1 MSPDF
6 NPTLSEEEKLRYSR
20 HLQLEGFGMKS
31 QIRLKNSK
39 VLIVG
44 AGGLGCPVGMYIA
57 GAGVGTISVV
67 DYDRIEM
74 ANMHRQIAFKTVDI
88 KRPKAESLVDT
99 MHGINP
105 TLTYH
110 YYDVQLTADNAASL
124 VKGKDLVID
133 GTDNFATRFLL
144 ADACYLAS
152 VPLLHGAVH
161 QHSAQIALF
170 TYGNGPCFRCL
181 YNKPPENGALAAC
194 SQAGVLG
201 VVTGAVGTLMA
212 TEAIKFL
219 ADMDSQSL
227 DKVLNYDAMSQ
238 SIMRITLKRDPDCP
252 ACGAAPKI
260 TGVPSPAL
268 ACSAN
273 KDDNR
278 FSLPVNSVRQ
288 LIAQGALVIDVRE
301 SHEYRQGYH
310 LPNAISLP
318 LSQFKQEFSKH
329 IPKGKPVVLYCQQGQ
344 RSLVALSILQNSGY
358 DNCYSIAGGITAWQ
372 ENGNLQPT
380 KQ

>member
-1 MSPDF
+1 MPPDF

-20 HLQLEGFGMKS
+20 HLELEGFGMKS

-44 AGGLGCPVGMYIA
+44 AGGLGCPVGMYLA
-57 GAGVGTISVV
+57 GAGVGSISVV

-105 TLTYH
+105 TLTYN
-110 YYDVQLTADNAASL
+110 YYDVQLTANNAASL

-144 ADACYLAS
+144 ADACYLS
-152 VPLLHGAVH
+152 RVPLLHGAVH

-181 YNKPPENGALAAC
+181 YSKPPENGALAAC

-227 DKVLNYDAMSQ
+227 EKVLNYDAMSQ
-238 SIMRITLKRDPDCP
+238 SITRITLKRDSDCP
-252 ACGAAPKI
+252 TCGAAPKI
-260 TGVPSPAL
+260 TAVASTPL
-268 ACSAN
+268 ACSA
-273 KDDNR
+273 KQDDNR
-278 FSLPVNSVRQ
+278 FSLAVDSARQ
-288 LIAQGALVIDVRE
+288 LIAQGALVVDVRE
-301 SHEYRQGYH
+301 PHEYRQGYH

-318 LSQFKQEFSKH
+318 LSQFKQDFSKH

-344 RSLVALSILQNSGY
+344 RSLVALSMLQNSGY
-358 DNCYSIAGGITAWQ
+358 DSCYSIAGGITAWQ
-372 ENGNLQPT
+372 ENTNLQPA